1 MTDVFN
7 LDQIP
12 FDEPLGW
19 LLFAMIALAVVVGP
33 WVLLLG
39 TRQLRQVYR
48 IFANDPVD
56 AEAVPDEEG
65 IVEVEARA
73 ETLDRTL
80 STKYGNEPAVAHSW
94 RRERREEETDDDGN
108 TDVSYRTISRGDSAV
123 PFLAVDETG
132 DVAVDPSGATLSISE
147 SRRRKNRRLFSNDSE
162 RYREYEGRIAPGDRV
177 HVYGQKRA
185 DDDSEDAPGDK
196 SYYIGNGDAVEEFVV
211 SDGSELRTVL
221 RYVGLGALLVVIA
234 LVWIPISITTF
245 LVAVQ
250 EVTGIRVPGW
260 LLDGFIG
267 LIVPIE

>member
-1 MTDVFN
+1 M
-7 LDQIP
+7 P
-12 FDEPLGW
+12 
-19 LLFAMIALAVVVGP
+19 
-33 WVLLLG
+33 
-39 TRQLRQVYR
+39 
-48 IFANDPVD
+48 
-56 AEAVPDEEG
+56 
-65 IVEVEARA
+65 
-73 ETLDRTL
+73 
-80 STKYGNEPAVAHSW
+80 
-94 RRERREEETDDDGN
+94 
-108 TDVSYRTISRGDSAV
+108 YRTISRGDSAV

-132 DVAVDPSGATLSISE
+132 DVAVDPSGATLSVSE

-162 RYREYEGRIAPGDRV
+162 RYREYEGRI
-177 HVYGQKRA
+177 
-185 DDDSEDAPGDK
+185 APGDK